1 MKSVYCLAAIVLA
14 LFMLPSQAETCT
26 KPLKIVA
33 KVRLTASPDNRRL
46 YVPITINGQQKRL
59 LLDTGAVSSV
69 ISAKVAKELGLT
81 LVKANVGVGN
91 FQFSVYD
98 LTGAVA
104 DQMTTAAIQIGQVK
118 FSRVNFMVS
127 SQEDQLDY
135 PDVIGL
141 LGSNILSMFDVS
153 IDVPGR
159 TLDLIDQDH
168 CPDQVVYWPAT
179 GLARIPFHVRGS
191 DNIVIPVTLDDQP
204 LTAIVDTGA
213 WHSTLRIRTARAKF
227 DIVPGSS
234 DTPAEGT
241 LNGVENLTTYTH
253 VFKKLD
259 FEGVAVGT
267 PTITLIP
274 DQISEKLTEK
284 QTGSNIPVAR
294 ESTRAPMLLGM
305 NILRHLHIYIA
316 YKDQVLYFT
325 ASETK
330 APKEE
335 TKPETKT
342 N

>member
-14 LFMLPSQAETCT
+14 LFMLPAQAETCN

-46 YVPITINGQQKRL
+46 YVPITINGQAKRL
-59 LLDTGAVSSV
+59 LLDTGAPSSV
-69 ISAKVAKELGLT
+69 ISAKVAKELGLS
-81 LVKANVGVGN
+81 LVKATVGDTYIN
-91 FQFSVYD
+91 SYD
-98 LTGAVA
+98 LTGAVT

-127 SQEDQLDY
+127 PGMDELDY

-141 LGSNILSMFDVS
+141 LGGNILSMFDVS

-241 LNGVENLTTYTH
+241 LNGVEHLTTYKH

-305 NILRHLHIYIA
+305 NVLRHLHIYIA

-335 TKPETKT
+335 TKT